1 MRNTKNLVNQMWHL
15 FCTLSL
21 MLALACSD
29 SSIEIP
35 EPQPDQE
42 QGGGDNSDEG
52 GQDNDQSGGNEND
65 GNGNNDGNNDGDGDG
80 KDDGNDDND
89 GNSGG
94 GETVD
99 LKKWPV
105 IASATGRLVADG
117 NDASTYDL
125 ITRQGYNQEAPDQS
139 GSHASAPYRHIR
151 QSYSQWLGRNIFAFH
166 IHAKIDDDRG
176 KTDVKDRQRNEIK
189 TDAKSPASMVA
200 QEGETL
206 EMRWKFMLPK
216 GMVTTDKFCHIHQL
230 KGIDNSAGT
239 ADVSMPMIT
248 FTARSVSKGQQF
260 QVIFVPPTE
269 EGGGNQYL
277 AKVDLANFLGEW
289 VAVTERVT
297 FAKKGSY
304 SLVITRMSD
313 GKELVRVNDNGRNF
327 WRTGTT
333 GLRPKWGIYRSVGSN
348 GSLRNT
354 LRDEV
359 LFFAD
364 FEIEKL

>member
-1 MRNTKNLVNQMWHL
+1 MCNLKKLVNQMWHL
-15 FCTLSL
+15 IYMAALVL
-21 MLALACSD
+21 MLACTDHSFA
-29 SSIEIP
+29 IP
-35 EPQPDQE
+35 DPVPDTE
-42 QGGGDNSDEG
+42 Q
-52 GQDNDQSGGNEND
+52 
-65 GNGNNDGNNDGDGDG
+65 
-80 KDDGNDDND
+80 DDNQTPED
-89 GNSGG
+89 DNGASDDENQGENEGDQGDQPSDAPTNVPIDEPSGS
-94 GETVD
+94 VD
-99 LKKWPV
+99 LKRWPV
-105 IASATGRLVADG
+105 IASGAGRLVADG
-117 NDASTYDL
+117 ADAATYTL
-125 ITRQGYNQEAPDQS
+125 ITKQGYNYETPDHS
-139 GSHASAPYRHIR
+139 GLHASAPLRHI
-151 QSYSQWLGRNIFAFH
+151 SQHASKWLGRNIFAFH

-230 KGIDNSAGT
+230 KGIDNKAGT

-248 FTARSVSKGQQF
+248 FTARSTSKGQQF

-277 AKVDLANFLGEW
+277 AKVNLSDFLGEW

-297 FAKKGSY
+297 FAKKGVY

-313 GKELVRVNDNGRNF
+313 GKELVRVNDTGRNF

-333 GLRPKWGIYRSVGSN
+333 GMRPKWGIYRSVGSN

-359 LFFAD
+359 LLFAD
-364 FEIEKL
+364 FEIEKP